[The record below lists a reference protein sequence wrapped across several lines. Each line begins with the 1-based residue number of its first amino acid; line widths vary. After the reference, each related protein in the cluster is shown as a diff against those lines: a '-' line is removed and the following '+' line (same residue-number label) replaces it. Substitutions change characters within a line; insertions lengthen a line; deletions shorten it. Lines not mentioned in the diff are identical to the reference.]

1 MAMHNLD
8 PLPEDDVAEDGEK
21 GEDSGHSRFAI
32 DYQERDVV
40 HFQTIRQVSY
50 PSTIFIGM
58 SDNDDFVPSIYKLS
72 RELIYMAFD
81 SSCLREEEVA
91 NHCNIVRHCDVFS
104 LIIVKTGYVVPHPSQ
119 MFSRHQKLSGSP
131 VASGFVCY
139 YHARSFF
146 DYWTIDKLK
155 YHSG

>member
-50 PSTIFIGM
+50 PSTIFVGM

-72 RELIYMAFD
+72 
-81 SSCLREEEVA
+81 
-91 NHCNIVRHCDVFS
+91 
-104 LIIVKTGYVVPHPSQ
+104 
-119 MFSRHQKLSGSP
+119 
-131 VASGFVCY
+131 
-139 YHARSFF
+139 
-146 DYWTIDKLK
+146 
-155 YHSG
+155 